1 MTTCKNC
8 ERAGRQSTFK
18 ELPQEITKSAAF
30 AKKDMP
36 ILLCPECDAFPIAA
50 ALRAHERR
58 TSF

>member
-8 ERAGRQSTFK
+8 ERAGRQK
-18 ELPQEITKSAAF
+18 LLQELPRAITNSTAF

-36 ILLCPECDAFPIAA
+36 IFLCPECDAFPIAA